1 MMIRCIVVDD
11 EPLARARLRALLE
24 EADADVSV
32 LAEAAGGA
40 EALRLVA
47 ELQPDLLF
55 LDVAMPVMNGFDV
68 IDRLPAPR
76 PHIVMVTAHD
86 DHALRA
92 FEANAIDYLTKPVRL
107 ARLNATL
114 ARLGDRDAMRR
125 AGRETGAPRD
135 QRAIGTLP
143 RITVHA
149 GRRLRVIPID
159 DIKWIEAREK
169 LVHVHTAAGV
179 FIADFTL
186 DELEARLDATR
197 FLRTHR
203 AHIVNAAIV
212 RELIPWFAG
221 SCALK
226 LDDGTQIPVA
236 RRRVREIRELL
247 GG

>member
-24 EADADVSV
+24 EADADISV
-32 LAEAAGGA
+32 VAEAAGGA

-47 ELQPDLLF
+47 ELRPDLLF
-55 LDVAMPVMNGFDV
+55 LDIAMPLMNGFDV

-86 DHALRA
+86 EHALRA

-114 ARLGDRDAMRR
+114 DRLGDRDAMRH
-125 AGRETGAPRD
+125 AGQSIGTH
-135 QRAIGTLP
+135 RAIGTIP

-149 GRRLRVIPID
+149 GRRLRVIPTE

-169 LVHVHTAAGV
+169 LVHVHTAGGV
-179 FIADFTL
+179 FTADFTL
-186 DELEARLDATR
+186 DELEARLDPTR

-203 AHIVNAAIV
+203 AHIVNAASV

-221 SCALK
+221 SYALK
-226 LDDGTQIPVA
+226 LEDGTRIPVA
-236 RRRVREIRELL
+236 RRRVREIRKLL